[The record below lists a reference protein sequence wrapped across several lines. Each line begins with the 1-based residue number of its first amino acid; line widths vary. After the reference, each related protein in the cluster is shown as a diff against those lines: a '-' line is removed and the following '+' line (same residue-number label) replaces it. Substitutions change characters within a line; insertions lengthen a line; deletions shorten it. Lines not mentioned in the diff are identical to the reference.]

1 MTWKDDTR
9 PGSEIDGPIDS
20 AATAFLASISP
31 RGPSGGQAWE
41 WVEQDQGIHAVTSVT
56 VEKLTTKRVPG
67 SGKGTASATG
77 SSSASATVASGGT
90 TSVKVEG
97 NDLPGLDTSTVTCVK
112 QGGNINIAS
121 GAIGGQQGLGVVMT
135 DESTPKV
142 TSLAMVVD
150 GNALAV
156 SDNMGM
162 KTGSADVKVDGST
175 YTITGEAAGADLKN
189 PMAGMI
195 TKKFEI
201 TVTCK

>member
-1 MTWKDDTR
+1 MLLMACSDNN
-9 PGSEIDGPIDS
+9 S
-20 AATAFLASISP
+20 
-31 RGPSGGQAWE
+31 
-41 WVEQDQGIHAVTSVT
+41 
-56 VEKLTTKRVPG
+56 

-77 SSSASATVASGGT
+77 SATATAAHAGT
-90 TSVKVEG
+90 GKTSVKVDG
-97 NDLPGLDTSTVTCVK
+97 SDLPGLDLSTVTCVK

-135 DESTPKV
+135 DEPTPKV
-142 TSLAMVVD
+142 TSLGMVVD

-156 SDNMGM
+156 SDTMGV

-175 YTITGEAAGADLKN
+175 YTISGEAAGADMKN

-201 TVTCK
+201 TVSCS

>member
-1 MTWKDDTR
+1 M
-9 PGSEIDGPIDS
+9 
-20 AATAFLASISP
+20 
-31 RGPSGGQAWE
+31 
-41 WVEQDQGIHAVTSVT
+41 
-56 VEKLTTKRVPG
+56 KRVLAVG
-67 SGKGTASATG
+67 VGVIACSTVLMACSDNNSSGKGTASATG
-77 SSSASATVASGGT
+77 SSSASATVASGGK

-135 DESTPKV
+135 DEATPKV
-142 TSLAMVVD
+142 TSLGMVVD

>member
-1 MTWKDDTR
+1 M
-9 PGSEIDGPIDS
+9 
-20 AATAFLASISP
+20 
-31 RGPSGGQAWE
+31 
-41 WVEQDQGIHAVTSVT
+41 
-56 VEKLTTKRVPG
+56 KRVLAVG
-67 SGKGTASATG
+67 IGVIGCSMLLMACSDNNSSSKGTATATG
-77 SSSASATVASGGT
+77 SAPTGTAVSTSGK
-90 TSVKVEG
+90 TSVKVDG
-97 NDLPGLDTSTVTCVK
+97 SDLPGLDVSTVTCVK

-121 GAIGGQQGLGVVMT
+121 GAINGQQGLGVVMT
-135 DESTPKV
+135 DEPTPKV
-142 TSLAMVVD
+142 TSLGMVVD

-201 TVTCK
+201 TVTCS

>member
-1 MTWKDDTR
+1 M
-9 PGSEIDGPIDS
+9 
-20 AATAFLASISP
+20 
-31 RGPSGGQAWE
+31 
-41 WVEQDQGIHAVTSVT
+41 
-56 VEKLTTKRVPG
+56 
-67 SGKGTASATG
+67 
-77 SSSASATVASGGT
+77 
-90 TSVKVEG
+90 KVEG

-135 DESTPKV
+135 DEATPKV
-142 TSLAMVVD
+142 TSLGMVVD